1 MGFDFGFMLA
11 TVKVGLGA
19 APLTARLALASF
31 VISLFFGTAIAALR
45 VYNIRFFAPAF
56 KIFVNIIKAVPG
68 ILVLYIFYF
77 LIVDGFNFLAQ
88 SFHLGVNSSIIS
100 VNTIGIV
107 VLSFTGSITV
117 SETIRGSFMSV
128 QRGQYEGAYSVGLTG
143 WQTLRRIIL
152 PQVVPVA
159 VPVLCNNLIVFVK
172 TSSILYFIAVMDIL
186 NTCMIP
192 ATANYKFLEAYIAAA
207 LIYWGICFIIEK
219 VSRLLE
225 RKLSRFRRVAV

>member
-1 MGFDFGFMLA
+1 MGFDLGFMLSTIKA
-11 TVKVGLGA
+11 GLSA
-19 APLTARLALASF
+19 VPLTARLAFTSF
-31 VISLFFGTAIAALR
+31 VLSLIFGTVIGAIR

-56 KIFVNIIKAVPG
+56 KIFVNVVKAIPG
-68 ILVLYIFYF
+68 ILILYIFYF
-77 LIVDGFNFLAQ
+77 LIVDGFNLLARFLR
-88 SFHLGVNSSIIS
+88 LDVNSSIIS
-100 VNTIGIV
+100 VNTIGII

-128 QRGQYEGAYSVGLTG
+128 HRGQYEGAYSVGLTG

-152 PQVVPVA
+152 PQVIPVA

-207 LIYWGICFIIEK
+207 LIYWGICFIIERI
-219 VSRLLE
+219 SRLLE